1 MQRSEKIRLFLK
13 DIGWKGAEVTPL
25 AGDASFRRY
34 DRVVLNGQKAV
45 LMDAPPEFEDTRPF
59 VAVASYLRDLGL
71 AAPKILARDFEEGFL
86 LLEDLGDNLFK
97 TVLEK
102 DPLQELTLY
111 KKAVDELVLINRFD
125 PPSELPYG
133 EGKYTLPHYDM
144 DLLLNEI
151 FLFSDWYYPALT
163 GKRMPFK
170 KRQEYAELWK
180 NVLAKVSTA
189 KECLVLRDYHA
200 ENLLS
205 LENGKIGMLDFQD
218 AVIGHAAYDLVSLLQ
233 DARRDVD
240 SDTEEKMV
248 DYMADKLGRDKQIF
262 KEHYAILGAQRD
274 TKIIGIF
281 ARLFLRDGKDIYLKL
296 IPRMWGLL
304 ERCFEHP
311 VLEDIKIWMDR
322 EVPEKRNSP
331 FKPQRL
337 GPDHA
342 MILAAGLGKRMR
354 PLTDNIPKPLIKI
367 ADKTLLAYSL
377 DALAAAGIK
386 YAVVNKHHYAEQIDQ
401 FIAERKD
408 W

>member
-262 KEHYAILGAQRD
+262 KEHYAILEKNVNVRAKELSHELNKTKD
-274 TKIIGIF
+274 TLLLKSDKKIDYVYAINSTYHREVDTYVFENSFKVPLNKLSVGKHLFVVGQNHMKIIFVVRIVEE
-281 ARLFLRDGKDIYLKL
+281 L
-296 IPRMWGLL
+296 
-304 ERCFEHP
+304 
-311 VLEDIKIWMDR
+311 
-322 EVPEKRNSP
+322 S
-331 FKPQRL
+331 
-337 GPDHA
+337 
-342 MILAAGLGKRMR
+342 
-354 PLTDNIPKPLIKI
+354 KI
-367 ADKTLLAYSL
+367 ALVTDKKVTT
-377 DALAAAGIK
+377 IE
-386 YAVVNKHHYAEQIDQ
+386 N
-401 FIAERKD
+401 
-408 W
+408 